1 MQRQQRADKTSHV
14 DDNGVPDLSRREFV
28 TYGGAA
34 LGGTL
39 FGTQIATAAMTERDR
54 AASEE
59 IPSGEPARKSPAGT
73 TVTSSGSTG
82 PADPIWG
89 TQGAASAIIRSLQ
102 HISQSAFPAVDF
114 PVTRYGAKECRVV
127 AQSNPYTGSVPSPT
141 SAGAEHTA
149 APNSFDSR
157 PAFLAAI
164 SACSAAGGGRVLV
177 PAGTWYCAGPIV
189 LLSRVNFHLAANC
202 TLYFSPNP
210 RDYAKDGPVDCGA
223 NGKLY
228 FGRWQG
234 NDCVNFGAPIYARN
248 ARNFALTGEGPTS
261 VLNGQGMTPF
271 AGSGNAST
279 CWWTYKGIMGKY
291 GSVAATTPT
300 AIYPNPNNR
309 DLREVVPTLTAE
321 LYARLTDPQTPWQ
334 RDENYLPA
342 LSEAGVPVEKRIFGL
357 GHYLRP
363 CMVEFLGCTD
373 VLMENYCTQNT
384 PFWQHHPVGCSN
396 VVMRGVTIDSIGP
409 NNDGFDPDSCRNLL
423 CEGVTFNTGDDCIAI
438 DSGKDRD
445 VGLGPSEDLVIQHC
459 AMNSGHGGLTMGSL
473 MGGGIRN
480 VYARGLTMRNSHW
493 DSNPLNIAIRIKSNL
508 NRGGFVENV
517 HIRDIDLPHGVSLQG
532 ATYSGSLL
540 KDSPINMSVPLGVA
554 TPAAANP
561 STSRGGLITLDCDYM
576 PAGDAIRTRPPVL
589 RNIHISNVRA
599 RNVTLEGVTG
609 SCFQAIIAQGPVA
622 SDYNGPK
629 PTPPILPIENVTITD
644 CDLGSPT
651 ATGPAGASAP
661 GPVYIYNVKGL
672 TLKNVKIGGKRYDT
686 VMSDVRAGVG

>member
-73 TVTSSGSTG
+73 MVTSSGSTG

-189 LLSRVNFHLAANC
+189 LLSQVNFHLAANC

-554 TPAAANP
+554 TPTAANP

-576 PAGDAIRTRPPVL
+576 PAGDAIRTRPPAL

-629 PTPPILPIENVTITD
+629 PAPPILPIENVTITD